1 MGKESRH
8 GSALIV
14 VLIVIVML
22 SLGAYSFSELMV
34 TESRAARLFEKDAQA
49 RLLADSG
56 IELAAAVLGAPQD
69 LTLETLYHAPS
80 LFGGIPLTTSGNQS
94 ESGRYALVAPIENAT
109 AGIRNGM
116 IDESSRWN
124 LNALFSLDLKDDE
137 LFNILISIPGMTET
151 AADSILDWAD
161 SDDEVRMAGAE
172 SVYYQ
177 GLSPPY
183 ACKNGHLESLDELL
197 LVQGVTPELLYG
209 EDANRNGLLDPNED
223 DGDVSPPYDNEDHA
237 LDPGLSAYLTVYSA
251 ESNLRADGGARIN
264 VNQPLLTSLY
274 DELQEQYGDEIATFI
289 VAFRMSGAVEPVS
302 DGGQAT
308 TGDQSTDEA
317 IKGVAED
324 VAKGLFKS
332 GGDTSVTRGG
342 MDLSAGGK
350 VNFVSLYELI
360 DAQVE
365 ATVNQKPAVLSSP
378 WSSDNL
384 QSDWAMVADGLT
396 LSDAT
401 SIDGR
406 ININQARRE
415 VLLGIPGITE
425 EMVDAIVSQTQV
437 ASSGVVVDD
446 RKSTTAWL
454 LTDGIMDLPT
464 LVAMDKFMT
473 ARGAVQRVQSVGF
486 FDSGGPVARV
496 EAVIDGSQSPPRI
509 VYRRDLSSLGPGY
522 SADELTGITK

>member
-1 MGKESRH
+1 
-8 GSALIV
+8 
-14 VLIVIVML
+14 
-22 SLGAYSFSELMV
+22 
-34 TESRAARLFEKDAQA
+34 
-49 RLLADSG
+49 
-56 IELAAAVLGAPQD
+56 
-69 LTLETLYHAPS
+69 
-80 LFGGIPLTTSGNQS
+80 
-94 ESGRYALVAPIENAT
+94 
-109 AGIRNGM
+109 
-116 IDESSRWN
+116 
-124 LNALFSLDLKDDE
+124 
-137 LFNILISIPGMTET
+137 
-151 AADSILDWAD
+151 
-161 SDDEVRMAGAE
+161 
-172 SVYYQ
+172 
-177 GLSPPY
+177 
-183 ACKNGHLESLDELL
+183 
-197 LVQGVTPELLYG
+197 
-209 EDANRNGLLDPNED
+209 
-223 DGDVSPPYDNEDHA
+223 
-237 LDPGLSAYLTVYSA
+237 VYSA

-486 FDSGGPVARV
+486 FASGGPVARV